1 MYLTVSVNFIERSI
15 CMSQLINLHP
25 SYASQQIKLRQTKM
39 NYIIMIRLLANR
51 I

>member
-1 MYLTVSVNFIERSI
+1 
-15 CMSQLINLHP
+15 MSQLINLHP